1 MHRSDFVV
9 ALVLMAFG
17 ALVAIESWR
26 MPRFENIGG
35 SIANA
40 PGLVPGLLG
49 VVIAA
54 FGAVMAVRAVASGPT
69 TPPEL
74 GAPSPDPVDE
84 DRVAEGPDAGR
95 ARFGWM
101 LVLTLLYAGFLIGRI
116 DFALATFLFVFSSVV
131 AFERPM
137 VRSARDGAVRV
148 AVAAVIAL
156 GVSVAIP
163 FVFERIFLVTLP

>member
-1 MHRSDFVV
+1 MHRSDFIV
-9 ALVLMAFG
+9 ALVLMVFG

-54 FGAVMAVRAVASGPT
+54 FGAVMAVRAVASAST
-69 TPPEL
+69 APPER
-74 GAPSPDPVDE
+74 PPDPVDE
-84 DRVAEGPDAGR
+84 DPVAEGPDAGR

-101 LVLTLLYAGFLIGRI
+101 LGLSLLYAGFLIGRI

-137 VRSARDGAVRV
+137 VRSVRDGVVRI
-148 AVAAVIAL
+148 AVAAAIAL

-163 FVFERIFLVTLP
+163 YVFERIFLVTLP